1 MGLSAHDFPLL
12 NMKKILVVQDL
23 SCVGRC
29 SLTVALP
36 ILSAMGINCSVLP
49 TAILST
55 HTGFPNP
62 HIRSLTEDIVPTC
75 NHLQEIGAEFDGILV
90 GYLSD
95 PEQAEAVAELI
106 SAFDCPVI
114 LDPAMGDHGKLYQ
127 GITQAHISVLRD
139 LAAMADIV
147 LPNVTEA
154 CLLTGVPYQEQ
165 TDGHMLRMMLE
176 KLCGKKTET
185 VVITGVTPTQ
195 SKIGF
200 VGIHREEGMF
210 SYQGERN
217 TKALHGTGDM
227 FSAVFAGS
235 YLQGRDPM
243 ESAQLA
249 ADFVKRVLDNTPES
263 TPFGGEFETQLPWLW
278 QQL

>member
-1 MGLSAHDFPLL
+1 
-12 NMKKILVVQDL
+12 MKRILTVQDL

-36 ILSAMGINCSVLP
+36 VLSAMGVNCSVLP
-49 TAILST
+49 TAVLST
-55 HTGFPNP
+55 HTAFLNP
-62 HIRSLTEDIVPTC
+62 HIRSLTEDIVPIC
-75 NHLQEIGAEFDGILV
+75 DHLSKIGAEFDGILI

-114 LDPAMGDHGKLYQ
+114 LDPAMADHGKLYQ
-127 GITQAHISVLRD
+127 GITQEHISVMRD
-139 LAAMADIV
+139 LAAMADVV

-154 CLLTGVPYQEQ
+154 CLLTGIPYQEQ
-165 TDGHMLRMMLE
+165 TDGQLLRMLLGS
-176 KLCGKKTET
+176 LCRKKTET
-185 VVITGVTPTQ
+185 VVITGITPDDSQ
-195 SKIGF
+195 IGF

-210 SYQGERN
+210 SYQAQRN

-227 FSAVFAGS
+227 FSAVFAGA
-235 YLQGRDPM
+235 YVQGRDPM

-249 ADFVKRVLDNTPES
+249 ADFVKRVLDNTPEA
-263 TPFGGEFETQLPWLW
+263 TPFGGAFETQLPWLW
-278 QQL
+278 EQSQ

>member
-1 MGLSAHDFPLL
+1 
-12 NMKKILVVQDL
+12 MKRILVIQDL

-36 ILSAMGINCSVLP
+36 ILSAMGVNCSALP
-49 TAILST
+49 TAVLST

-62 HIRSLTEDIVPTC
+62 HIHSLTEDIVPTC
-75 NHLQEIGAEFDGILV
+75 KHLSELGAEFDAILI

-106 SAFDCPVI
+106 GTFDCPVI
-114 LDPAMGDHGKLYQ
+114 LDPAMGDHGKLYK
-127 GITQAHISVLRD
+127 GITQDHVAVLRD
-139 LAAMADIV
+139 LAAMADVV

-154 CLLTGVPYQEQ
+154 CLLTGIPYQEQ

-176 KLCGKKTET
+176 KLCGRKTET

-200 VGIHREEGMF
+200 VGIQKEEGMF
-210 SYQGERN
+210 SYQTDRLS
-217 TKALHGTGDM
+217 KQLHGTGDM

-235 YLQGRDPM
+235 YLLGYDPM

-249 ADFVKRVLDNTPES
+249 ADFVKQVLDNTPQS

>member
-1 MGLSAHDFPLL
+1 
-12 NMKKILVVQDL
+12 MKRILTVQDL

-49 TAILST
+49 TAVLST

-62 HIRSLTEDIVPTC
+62 RIRSLTEDIVPSC
-75 NHLQEIGAEFDGILV
+75 QHLVEIGAEFDGILV

-106 SAFDCPVI
+106 STFDCPVI
-114 LDPAMGDHGKLYQ
+114 LDPAMGDHGKLYK
-127 GITQAHISVLRD
+127 GITQEHIDAVRD
-139 LAAMADIV
+139 LAAMADV
-147 LPNVTEA
+147 LLPNVTEA
-154 CLLTGVPYQEQ
+154 CLLAGLPYQEQ
-165 TDGHMLRMMLE
+165 TDGHILRMMLE
-176 KLCGKKTET
+176 KICGRKTET
-185 VVITGVTPTQ
+185 VVITGVTPTENQ
-195 SKIGF
+195 IGF
-200 VGIHREEGMF
+200 VGLHREEGMF
-210 SYQGERN
+210 YYQIDRSVN
-217 TKALHGTGDM
+217 ALHGTGDM
-227 FSAVFAGS
+227 FSAVFAGA

-249 ADFVKRVLDNTPES
+249 ADFVKRVLDHTPEA

>member
-1 MGLSAHDFPLL
+1 
-12 NMKKILVVQDL
+12 MKRILTVQDL

-36 ILSAMGINCSVLP
+36 ILSAMGVNCSALP
-49 TAILST
+49 TAVLST
-55 HTGFPNP
+55 HTAFPNP
-62 HIRSLTEDIVPTC
+62 HICSLTEDIVPIC
-75 NHLQEIGAEFDGILV
+75 DHLSEIGAEFDAILI

-114 LDPAMGDHGKLYQ
+114 LDPAMADHGKLYQ
-127 GITQAHISVLRD
+127 GITQEHISVMRD
-139 LAAMADIV
+139 LAAMADVV

-154 CLLTGVPYQEQ
+154 CLLTGIPYQEQ
-165 TDGHMLRMMLE
+165 TDGHLLRMMLE
-176 KLCGKKTET
+176 KLCGRKTES
-185 VVITGVTPTQ
+185 VVITGVTPTESQ
-195 SKIGF
+195 IGF

-210 SYQGERN
+210 SYQAQRN

-227 FSAVFAGS
+227 FSAVFAGA
-235 YLQGRDPM
+235 YVQGRDPM

-249 ADFVKRVLDNTPES
+249 ADFVKRVLDHTPES

>member
-1 MGLSAHDFPLL
+1 
-12 NMKKILVVQDL
+12 MKRILTVQDL

-36 ILSAMGINCSVLP
+36 ILSAMGVNCSALP
-49 TAILST
+49 TAVLST

-75 NHLQEIGAEFDGILV
+75 KHLSEIGAEFDAILV
-90 GYLSD
+90 GYLSN

-106 SAFDCPVI
+106 SAFPCPVI
-114 LDPAMGDHGKLYQ
+114 LDPAMGDHGKRYR
-127 GITQAHISVLRD
+127 GITQEHVAVMRD
-139 LAAMADIV
+139 LTAMADVV

-154 CLLTGVPYQEQ
+154 CFLTGLPYQEQ

-176 KLCGKKTET
+176 KLCSRKTET
-185 VVITGVTPTQ
+185 VVITGVTPGEDQ
-195 SKIGF
+195 IGF

-210 SYQGERN
+210 SYRTDRLSKQ
-217 TKALHGTGDM
+217 LHGTGDM

-235 YLQGRDPM
+235 YLLGRDPM

-249 ADFVKRVLDNTPES
+249 ADFVKRVLDNTPEP
-263 TPFGGEFETQLPWLW
+263 TPFGGAFETQLPWLW

>member
-1 MGLSAHDFPLL
+1 
-12 NMKKILVVQDL
+12 MKKILVIQDL

-55 HTGFPNP
+55 HTGFPEP
-62 HIRSLTEDIVPTC
+62 HIRSLTEDIVPIC
-75 NHLQEIGAEFDGILV
+75 DHLVKIGAEFDGILI

-95 PEQAEAVAELI
+95 PEQAEAVAELM
-106 SAFDCPVI
+106 SSFDCPVI
-114 LDPAMGDHGKLYQ
+114 LDPAMGDHGKLYR
-127 GITQAHISVLRD
+127 GINQEHVSVMRD
-139 LAAMADIV
+139 LAAMADVV

-154 CLLTGVPYQEQ
+154 CLLTGIPYQEQ
-165 TDGHMLRMMLE
+165 TDGHILRMMLE
-176 KLCGKKTET
+176 KLCGRKTQS
-185 VVITGVTPTQ
+185 VVITGVTPTENQ
-195 SKIGF
+195 IGF

-210 SYQGERN
+210 SYQAQRN
-217 TKALHGTGDM
+217 TIALHGTGDM

-235 YLQGRDPM
+235 YLQGGDPM

-249 ADFVKRVLDNTPES
+249 ADFVKQVLDNTPEA